1 VSNVSVVLRRMRIL
15 RCHLIPC
22 RSALARERGVSGK
35 TFVTG
40 RLRSRA
46 SALLQWIFAAHTIVG
61 VHAIRRSRL
70 ACERGVSGK
79 AFVTA
84 RLRSRASA
92 LLQGIFAKH
101 SIVGV
106 HAIRRAGLPANA
118 VCQARHSSQADCVRG
133 QARSYRGFWQR
144 MPSSAFN
151 SQRPACWRRR
161 CVRQDIRHRQMRSRA
176 SALLHEILVTHTIVG
191 MHAIRRRFLAT
202 HAILGVHGIRRSRLA
217 GECGGSETA

>member
-1 VSNVSVVLRRMRIL
+1 MPWRGTNLCTLMGSGNTSEVVFVSNVSVVLRRMRIL

-22 RSALARERGVSGK
+22 RSA
-35 TFVTG
+35 
-40 RLRSRA
+40 
-46 SALLQWIFAAHTIVG
+46 
-61 VHAIRRSRL
+61 L